1 MSKLEELIAR
11 LCPDG
16 VEYKSLGEVS
26 GFQNGFSFK
35 SNLFKNAGLPILRIT
50 NIVDGALTDDGY
62 VYFSKEDYTSNLDNY
77 RILKD
82 DIVVAMSGATTGK
95 IGYNYNDKVLYL
107 NQRVGKF
114 IPNENILNK
123 RYLYH
128 WLLSKSNDI
137 YLASAGTG
145 AQPNLSSKTMMSF
158 ELPVPPL
165 EVQREIVHILDS
177 YTVFNDELQEQLE
190 KELVSRQKQYEYYR
204 ESLII
209 ENNVTSV
216 DNEKSFPVS
225 NIFGNPIEYKT
236 LAEIGTL
243 KRGKR
248 FVHSDATDNGV
259 PCIHYGELYT
269 YYGVSTDTT
278 KSHIREELRNKMRYA
293 QKNDVVIVG
302 AGENNIDIGIGVAYL
317 GEEEV
322 AVHDAYYIF
331 KHNQNPKYISYC
343 LRTFNYHDQ
352 IKKYVSRGKICSI
365 SAESLYKA
373 KIPVPPLVEQQ
384 RIVDILDR
392 FDALCNDITSGLPA
406 EIEARRKQ
414 YEYYRD
420 KLLTFKELK
429 KEA

>member
-16 VEYKSLGEVS
+16 VEYKSLGEIANISRGKVMSKDYLRDNVGDYPVYSSQTENDGKLGSISTYMVDGDYLTWTTDGANAGTVFFRS
-26 GFQNGFSFK
+26 GKFSITNVCGLIDVTDKNVLIRFLYYA
-35 SNLFKNAGLPILRIT
+35 LFKEAPNHVNAGMGNPKLMS
-50 NIVDGALTDDGY
+50 NVM
-62 VYFSKEDYTSNLDNY
+62 SK
-77 RILKD
+77 I
-82 DIVVAMSGATTGK
+82 K
-95 IGYNYNDKVLYL
+95 I
-107 NQRVGKF
+107 
-114 IPNENILNK
+114 
-123 RYLYH
+123 
-128 WLLSKSNDI
+128 
-137 YLASAGTG
+137 
-145 AQPNLSSKTMMSF
+145 
-158 ELPVPPL
+158 PVPPL

-322 AVHDAYYIF
+322 AVHDACYIF

-373 KIPVPPLVEQQ
+373 KIPVPPLAEQQ